1 MVSARM
7 GFGAKNTPVTHA
19 HGWIADVASFNHHM
33 NTLTKDASRF
43 LTQMHVQTNYSHKMV
58 TMESGFIQ
66 KLQTNTL
73 TKM

>member
-19 HGWIADVASFNHHM
+19 NGWIADVASFNHHM